1 MQNVFLQNMAYTR
14 LQLTES
20 SDLARTCSRLTEKC
34 VQVLSSR
41 HFLPF
46 CPQPLKFQIQLE
58 QDNQTLASLAELLT
72 RMVDAAVAPPLL
84 PLPDSPSN
92 ARSSGNRDNASSAR
106 SGQLPALSL
115 EALQWEQLRVDQTLV
130 VYIATSASKIAQL
143 EAAADAAAALH
154 RDALSRVSELKEE
167 CSRLRTHGEILKPQL
182 CCFAN
187 GRAASDVESES
198 ARLRQCVSADDA
210 AHKQAVAAIHAQN
223 ASVIK
228 ALQSQLKEASFPHSL
243 RGKMVNA

>member
-46 CPQPLKFQIQLE
+46 CSQPLKFQIQLE
-58 QDNQTLASLAELLT
+58 QDNQTLASLAELLS
-72 RMVDAAVAPPLL
+72 RLVDAAVAPPLL

-92 ARSSGNRDNASSAR
+92 ARSSSNRDNASSAR

-130 VYIATSASKIAQL
+130 VYIATSAAKIAQL

-167 CSRLRTHGEILKPQL
+167 CSRLRTHGEIPKLQL
-182 CCFAN
+182 C
-187 GRAASDVESES
+187 
-198 ARLRQCVSADDA
+198 
-210 AHKQAVAAIHAQN
+210 
-223 ASVIK
+223 
-228 ALQSQLKEASFPHSL
+228 
-243 RGKMVNA
+243 